1 MGETLNYLGT
11 SIEDAFD
18 SVSDGVGDIFDG
30 KSTDI
35 DTETDGSLSNITATM
50 DSKGNV
56 KYFDSEGTEIDASS
70 MHDADKKA
78 FMSADDEDYSVF
90 GDLGVPKSSKK
101 SFDTKKALQAASKI
115 GDMTPKAI
123 GGTGRIPG
131 VDLPSEGGQ
140 RRLPMPNQYPY
151 AAPTYLQGSQ
161 AYNAQV
167 GKLVNT
173 LLSTQIRGRS
183 IRSLI

>member
-1 MGETLNYLGT
+1 MGETLNYIGT

-18 SVSDGVGDIFDG
+18 GRVEIDPSDEIKSGFSNTEELFSGEVNPDFDG
-30 KSTDI
+30 DWGEG
-35 DTETDGSLSNITATM
+35 TEGSLSGYTAEIDPST
-50 DSKGNV
+50 GET
-56 KYFDSEGTEIDASS
+56 KYFKDVKFDA
-70 MHDADKKA
+70 
-78 FMSADDEDYSVF
+78 
-90 GDLGVPKSSKK
+90 
-101 SFDTKKALQAASKI
+101 KKALEGASKI

-131 VDLPSEGGQ
+131 VDMPRVSGG
-140 RRLPMPNQYPY
+140 RYSPTESPY
-151 AAPTYLQGSQ
+151 AAPSYLQGSQ

>member
-1 MGETLNYLGT
+1 MGKTLNYIGT
-11 SIEDAFD
+11 NIEDAFD
-18 SVSDGVGDIFDG
+18 YASDGVSDIFDG
-30 KSTDI
+30 ESTDI
-35 DTETDGSLSNITATM
+35 DTETDGSLSNITATR

-70 MHDADKKA
+70 MSDADKKA

-90 GDLGVPKSSKK
+90 GDVGAPKSSKK
-101 SFDTKKALQAASKI
+101 SFDVKKALGAASKFGAGSPQVI
-115 GDMTPKAI
+115 GKSSRLLD
-123 GGTGRIPG
+123 
-131 VDLPSEGGQ
+131 VDLPNLRGG
-140 RRLPMPNQYPY
+140 RLPMPGQYPY
-151 AAPTYLQGSQ
+151 AAPSYLQGSQ

>member
-1 MGETLNYLGT
+1 MGKTLNYIGT

-18 SVSDGVGDIFDG
+18 SVSDGVGDLFDG
-30 KSTDI
+30 ESTDI
-35 DTETDGSLSNITATM
+35 DFDQDDGELFTGSGGSAGELSKTYAQFDPETNKTSFFRASDDSPITDPDAVKRLSEQYGA
-50 DSKGNV
+50 
-56 KYFDSEGTEIDASS
+56 
-70 MHDADKKA
+70 
-78 FMSADDEDYSVF
+78 
-90 GDLGVPKSSKK
+90 PKK
-101 SFDTKKALQAASKI
+101 SGFDTKKALQAASKI

-131 VDLPSEGGQ
+131 VDMPRVSGG
-140 RRLPMPNQYPY
+140 RYSPTESPY
-151 AAPTYLQGSQ
+151 AAPSYLQGSQ

>member
-1 MGETLNYLGT
+1 MGETLNYIGT

-18 SVSDGVGDIFDG
+18 SVSDGVGDLFDG
-30 KSTDI
+30 ESTDV

-101 SFDTKKALQAASKI
+101 SFDVKKALQAASKI
-115 GDMTPKAI
+115 SGAGAPKAI
-123 GGTGRIPG
+123 GGTGRPLN
-131 VDLPSEGGQ
+131 VDLPNLRGG
-140 RRLPMPNQYPY
+140 RLPMPEQYPY
-151 AAPTYLQGSQ
+151 AAPSYLQGSQ

-167 GKLVNT
+167 GKLVNA
-173 LLSTQIRGRS
+173 LLGKEIRPRS

>member
-1 MGETLNYLGT
+1 MGKTLNYIGT
-11 SIEDAFD
+11 NIEDAFD
-18 SVSDGVGDIFDG
+18 SVSDGVSDIFDG
-30 KSTDI
+30 ESADI
-35 DTETDGSLSNITATM
+35 DTETDGSLSNITATR

-70 MHDADKKA
+70 MSDADKKA

-90 GDLGVPKSSKK
+90 GDVGAPKSSKK
-101 SFDTKKALQAASKI
+101 SFDVKKALGAASKFGAGSPQVI
-115 GDMTPKAI
+115 GKSSRLLD
-123 GGTGRIPG
+123 
-131 VDLPSEGGQ
+131 VDLPNLSGG
-140 RRLPMPNQYPY
+140 RYSPTESPY
-151 AAPTYLQGSQ
+151 AAPSYLQGSQ

-183 IRSLI
+183 IKSLI

>member
-1 MGETLNYLGT
+1 MGEWLNRQLSG
-11 SIEDAFD
+11 IEDAFD
-18 SVSDGVGDIFDG
+18 GRVEIDPSDEIKSGFSNTEELFSGEVNPDFDG
-30 KSTDI
+30 DWGEG
-35 DTETDGSLSNITATM
+35 TEGSLSGYTAEIDPST
-50 DSKGNV
+50 GET
-56 KYFDSEGTEIDASS
+56 KYFKDVKFDA
-70 MHDADKKA
+70 
-78 FMSADDEDYSVF
+78 
-90 GDLGVPKSSKK
+90 
-101 SFDTKKALQAASKI
+101 KKALEGASKI

-131 VDLPSEGGQ
+131 VDMPRVSGG
-140 RRLPMPNQYPY
+140 RYSPTESPY
-151 AAPTYLQGSQ
+151 AAPSYLQGSQ

>member
-1 MGETLNYLGT
+1 MGKWLNRQLSG
-11 SIEDAFD
+11 IEDAFD
-18 SVSDGVGDIFDG
+18 GRVEIDPSDEIKSGFSNTEELFSGEVNPDFDG
-30 KSTDI
+30 DWGEG
-35 DTETDGSLSNITATM
+35 TEGSLSGYTAEIDPST
-50 DSKGNV
+50 GET
-56 KYFDSEGTEIDASS
+56 KYFKDVKFDA
-70 MHDADKKA
+70 
-78 FMSADDEDYSVF
+78 
-90 GDLGVPKSSKK
+90 
-101 SFDTKKALQAASKI
+101 KKALEGASKI

-131 VDLPSEGGQ
+131 VDMPRVSGG
-140 RRLPMPNQYPY
+140 RYSPTESPY
-151 AAPTYLQGSQ
+151 AAPSYLQGSQ